1 MVMVGVAILLLPRP
15 PAHLALRPAAFSDL
29 AGWYDDDQQHALAAF
44 RRSCAAILHQPA
56 DRPIAADIRFGRV
69 ADWRAPCLAA
79 EAMGVEASNQ
89 PALVRA
95 FFERWF
101 QPFAVSSNGRRTGLF
116 TGYYEP
122 TVDGRLTPDATYR
135 FALYRRPP
143 DLVSVDL
150 GLFRADLAGRRIAG
164 RVVDGRLVPFAPR
177 AAIEDGALAGRGLEL
192 VWLKSPVD
200 AFFLHIQGSGRVRLK
215 DGRIMR
221 VGYAGGNGHIYR
233 AIGRDLIARGV
244 LTKKELLLQSIRTW
258 LIAHPGEARAL
269 MQQNPSFVF
278 FRKLSGDGPIG
289 AQGVP
294 LTPGRSLAIDRAFL
308 PLGAPVWL
316 ETTRPGVRGIE
327 PDKMPYRRL
336 MVAQDSGGAIRGV
349 VRGDVFW
356 GAGRYAEDMAGHMKQ
371 RGRYFVLLPRRTNPQ
386 GENP

>member
-1 MVMVGVAILLLPRP
+1 MTGLAILLLPRA
-15 PAHLALRPAAFSDL
+15 PARLALHPAAFSDL

-44 RRSCAAILHQPA
+44 RRSCAAILRLPA
-56 DRPIAADIRFGRV
+56 DRPMAPDARFGRA

-79 EAMGVEASNQ
+79 QALGVEASDQ

-101 QPFAVSSNGRRTGLF
+101 KPFAVSSNGRSTGLF

-122 TVDGRLTPDATYR
+122 TVDGRLTPDPAYR
-135 FALYRRPP
+135 FALYRCPS

-150 GLFRADLAGRRIAG
+150 GQFRADLAGRRIAG
-164 RVVDGRLVPFAPR
+164 RVVNGRLEPFAPR

-221 VGYAGGNGHIYR
+221 VGYAGGNGHAYH
-233 AIGRDLIARGV
+233 AIGRALVARGA
-244 LTKKELLLQSIRTW
+244 LTKKELSLQSIRTW
-258 LIAHPGEARAL
+258 LIAHPGKARAV

-289 AQGVP
+289 AQGVV
-294 LTPGRSLAIDRAFL
+294 LTPGRSLAVDRAFL

-327 PDKMPYRRL
+327 PDSLPYRRL
-336 MVAQDSGGAIRGV
+336 MVAQDTGGAIRGV

-356 GAGRYAEDMAGHMKQ
+356 GTGRYAEDMAGHMKQ
-371 RGRYFVLLPRRTNPQ
+371 RGHYFVLLPRLAPSR
-386 GENP
+386 GEDW